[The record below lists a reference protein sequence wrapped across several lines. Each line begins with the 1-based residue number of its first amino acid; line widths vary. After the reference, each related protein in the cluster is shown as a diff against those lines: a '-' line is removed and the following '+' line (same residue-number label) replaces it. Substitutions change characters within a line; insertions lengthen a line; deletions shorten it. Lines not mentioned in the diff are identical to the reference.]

1 MSFSLPQHFRRH
13 HLTVAL
19 LASAIFSTP
28 AMAAL
33 DDAKA
38 ILQVLL
44 NKGVISQ
51 QDYDKTLE
59 EWNSKPLDSVP
70 PVQFVQDA
78 LGVQAKDVQKAV
90 DYTKK
95 DEKNGSVKPSG
106 YGFVSADGERS
117 INLIGLVHF
126 DARSISNGLTDSADK
141 DSASGASNYEVRRA
155 RIGLN
160 GSIAK
165 DLDYEILTN
174 LVGSSANLIHRAYIN
189 YGYNKNAQFRVGR
202 FKQPFS
208 LEEMTSA
215 NATDFQERS
224 YGNQLVASQ
233 RLGAMVFGEP
243 RQGFTY
249 ALSSYQ
255 DGFNELSNT
264 SNIGTLGIGRV
275 TVNFAELNDLN
286 NSVIHFGLGID
297 KGSYETTPTTATD
310 TGVGASNVTRA
321 TILSFRTENRGL
333 GNAYR
338 AQIAGDTVT
347 AGYGVAGNNVAN
359 ITKNMQ
365 GLELALATGP
375 FKFQSEFID
384 STYSA
389 SSKNYCAVTSTTTY
403 SKCTAGDL
411 YSSSFDL
418 KAKTNYYEFIY
429 NLTGESWANSYKSGA
444 FTTIKP
450 KANFSAGPNGGLGAW
465 QLGVRYSTY
474 TVTEPSSFTGRS
486 DVAGAVST
494 GSTAVTSSTDQSKW
508 TSRGENSEQAQ
519 TVTLGVNWIL
529 NPNSRVIFNYAVTK
543 FDRPVTYL
551 TTTTP
556 ATLGSTSEE
565 KVVSIRTQINF

>member
-1 MSFSLPQHFRRH
+1 MSFSLPLHLRRRH
-13 HLTVAL
+13 LTAAL
-19 LASAIFSTP
+19 LASAIFSTT
-28 AMAAL
+28 ATAAL

-44 NKGVISQ
+44 NKGVITQ
-51 QDYDKTLE
+51 QDYDKTLK
-59 EWNSKPLDSVP
+59 EWNSKPLDSVS

-90 DYTKK
+90 ENAKK

-126 DARSISNGLTDSADK
+126 DARSIDNGLTDSADK

-249 ALSSYQ
+249 AISSYQ

-264 SNIGTLGIGRV
+264 TNVGNLAIGRA

-297 KGSYETTPTTATD
+297 KGSYETTPTTSTD
-310 TGVGASNVTRA
+310 TGVAASTVTRA

-389 SSKNYCAVTSTTTY
+389 SATNYNLDASVVGG
-403 SKCTAGDL
+403 TAGSS
-411 YSSSFDL
+411 YSSSFDI

-450 KANFSAGPNGGLGAW
+450 KANFSAGSNGGLGAW

-474 TVTEPSSFTGRS
+474 TVTEPSSFTGRT

-494 GSTAVTSSTDQSKW
+494 GSTTVNSRSKW

-551 TTTTP
+551 STTTP